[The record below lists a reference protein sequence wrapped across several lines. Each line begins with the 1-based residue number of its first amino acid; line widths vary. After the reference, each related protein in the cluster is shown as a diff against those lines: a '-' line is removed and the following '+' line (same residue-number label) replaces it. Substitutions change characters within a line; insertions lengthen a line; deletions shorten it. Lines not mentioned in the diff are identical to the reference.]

1 MRYRIWV
8 FATFVGLTACGGTE
22 ERVAGFRA
30 TCEARGLKPESIPFE
45 SCVEKEESAH
55 RERMLRIMDRDDGL
69 NRGHQVIPSESIF
82 RR

>member
-1 MRYRIWV
+1 MKYRIWM
-8 FATFVGLTACGGTE
+8 FAIFVGLTACGGAK

-30 TCEARGLKPESIPFE
+30 TCETRGLKPESVQFD
-45 SCVEKEESAH
+45 SCVKNEESAH

-69 NRGHQVIPSESIF
+69 NRGHQVIPSESVI